1 MPCPRSRA
9 PSSRAG
15 RGLGRARGAVV
26 EGRAGDG
33 DGEVGGDK
41 APGDG
46 GAEAVRFAVHGPGRA
61 AGLQHL
67 PPRPPE
73 AEMKCPLRVRPSP
86 RRAVPGAHHIAVR
99 RPEVLQ
105 ILRPAEQVV
114 LDEEA
119 GVEAARE
126 GALDGEV
133 QRIGVRGRADGVHVL
148 GVNGHA
154 ARGKPEQ
161 NLWPANPQVR
171 VVRQFLGPA
180 PEVDDREV
188 LCLAVLE
195 ELLGFE
201 SDHAFYQW
209 FESNAVLQKLFPRRL
224 TRPNWA
230 DRRALLTPLLQ
241 GLSQAFCALDG
252 EEAPPFSS
260 STRIRS
266 MSADR
271 SGPARRN
278 ASEDWPNSAIA
289 PR

>member
-1 MPCPRSRA
+1 MHLKFHRSA
-9 PSSRAG
+9 ADISG
-15 RGLGRARGAVV
+15 MGTLGRESAMPTIRETIDLEELVITVYSA
-26 EGRAGDG
+26 
-33 DGEVGGDK
+33 
-41 APGDG
+41 
-46 GAEAVRFAVHGPGRA
+46 
-61 AGLQHL
+61 
-67 PPRPPE
+67 
-73 AEMKCPLRVRPSP
+73 
-86 RRAVPGAHHIAVR
+86 
-99 RPEVLQ
+99 
-105 ILRPAEQVV
+105 
-114 LDEEA
+114 LDDALAEA
-119 GVEAARE
+119 GVVAR
-126 GALDGEV
+126 DGKLIP
-133 QRIGVRGRADGVHVL
+133 R
-148 GVNGHA
+148 
-154 ARGKPEQ
+154 P
-161 NLWPANPQVR
+161 
-171 VVRQFLGPA
+171 GPA

-209 FESNAVLQKLFPRRL
+209 FESNAVLRKLFPRRL

-260 STRIRS
+260 STPIRS

-289 PR
+289 RR